1 MKYLFPMNDKQKID
15 KLRHSCSHILAS
27 AVKKLYPGVKLG
39 IGPATDTGFYYDF
52 DFPSGFNESGLSE
65 IEKVMR
71 EEIKQNLPFVREE
84 WSREEAAAFFEREG
98 QPYKLELIKDL
109 GQEKVSIYRHGGF
122 TDLCKGPHLDST
134 GEVKHFKLL
143 STAGAY
149 WRGKEENPQLVRIY
163 GAAFFTKEELTSYL
177 KHLEEAKQRDHR
189 KLGPALRLFDIYHDQ
204 AGAGLVFY
212 LEKGAL
218 LKRII
223 EDWEIKE
230 HLKRGYLMVSTP
242 HVLESKLWEKS
253 GHLDYYR
260 DLMFLIGQKNVSYA
274 VKPMNCPGHML
285 IYKSKTHSYRDLPLR
300 MFELGTVYRREKSG
314 VLHGLLRLRGFTQDD
329 AHIFCRQEQLASE
342 IKGVLIFIKEAMLTF
357 GFTDFQAE
365 ISTRPESFIGEEAVW
380 DKAEKILAEILRD
393 NSIDY
398 KTCSGEG
405 AFYGPKIDIKLKD
418 ALGREWQCATVQ
430 LDFFLP
436 GRFDLSYID
445 EKGKKQVPVMI
456 HRVILGSLERFMAT
470 LIEHYKGAFP
480 FWLAPVQVKVLSL
493 KSICNGYAE
502 EVRIMLSGNFRTES
516 DIREET
522 LSKKIRESEME
533 KIPYLFIVGEK
544 EKESRTVNIRSRGRK
559 QVGTFSLS
567 EALAFLNKEEKH

>member
-1 MKYLFPMNDKQKID
+1 MNDKPEIN

-52 DFPSGFNESGLSE
+52 DFPSGFNKSGLSE

-71 EEIKQNLPFVREE
+71 EEVEQALPFVREE
-84 WSREEAAAFFEREG
+84 WIREKASAFFSKEG

-109 GQEKVSIYRHGGF
+109 NQDKVFVYRHGDF
-122 TDLCKGPHLDST
+122 TDLCKGPHLGST
-134 GEVKHFKLL
+134 GDVKNFKLL

-149 WRGKEENPQLVRIY
+149 WRGKEGNPQLVRIY
-163 GAAFFTKEELTSYL
+163 GTAFFTKGELESHL
-177 KHLEEAKQRDHR
+177 KHLEEAKERDHR

-230 HLKRGYLMVSTP
+230 HLRRGYLMVSTP

-253 GHLDYYR
+253 GHLEYYR
-260 DLMFLIGQKNVSYA
+260 DLMFLIEQKNVSYA

-329 AHIFCRQEQLASE
+329 AHIFCRQEQLSSE
-342 IKGVLIFIKEAMLTF
+342 IKGVLLFIKEAMHTF

-365 ISTRPESFIGEEAVW
+365 ISTRPESFIGEKVVW
-380 DKAEKILAEILRD
+380 DKAEKILADILRE
-393 NSIDY
+393 NNLNY
-398 KTCSGEG
+398 KVCSGEG
-405 AFYGPKIDIKLKD
+405 AFYGPKIDIKLRD

-445 EKGKKQVPVMI
+445 EKGKKRVPVMI

-480 FWLAPVQVKVLSL
+480 FWLAPVQVKVLSI
-493 KSICNGYAE
+493 KSSCNDYAE
-502 EVRIMLSGNFRTES
+502 EVRLMLSERFRAES

-533 KIPYLFIVGEK
+533 KIPYLFIIGEK
-544 EKESRTVNIRSRGRK
+544 EKENRTVNLRARGRK

-567 EALAFLNKEEKH
+567 ETLDFLNKEGKH

>member
-1 MKYLFPMNDKQKID
+1 MNDKQGID

-52 DFPSGFNESGLSE
+52 DFPSGFNESGLAE

-71 EEIKQNLPFVREE
+71 EEVEQDLPFIREE
-84 WSREEAAAFFEREG
+84 WSKEKASAFFSEG
-98 QPYKLELIKDL
+98 GQLYKLELIKDL
-109 GQEKVSIYRHGGF
+109 GQDKIFVYRHGGF

-134 GEVKHFKLL
+134 GEAKHFKLL

-163 GAAFFTKEELTSYL
+163 GTAFFTKEELTSYL

-212 LEKGAL
+212 LEKGAI

-230 HLKRGYLMVSTP
+230 HLRRGYSMISTP
-242 HVLESKLWEKS
+242 HILESRLWEKS

-260 DLMFLIGQKNVSYA
+260 DLMFLIEQKNVSYA

-285 IYKSKTHSYRDLPLR
+285 IYKSRTHSYRDLPLR

-329 AHIFCRQEQLASE
+329 AHIFCRQEQLFSE
-342 IKGVLIFIKEAMLTF
+342 IKGVLVFIKEALLTF
-357 GFTDFQAE
+357 GFADFQAE
-365 ISTRPESFIGEEAVW
+365 ISTRPESFIGEKDVW

-393 NSIDY
+393 NNLKY

-436 GRFDLSYID
+436 GRFELSYID
-445 EKGKKQVPVMI
+445 EKGEKQVPVMI
-456 HRVILGSLERFMAT
+456 HRVILGSLERFIAT

-480 FWLAPVQVKVLSL
+480 FWLTPVQVKVLSL
-493 KSICNGYAE
+493 KSSCNDYAE
-502 EVRIMLSGNFRTES
+502 AVRAMLSGPFRAES
-516 DIREET
+516 DVREET
-522 LSKKIRESEME
+522 LSKKIRESEVE

-544 EKESRTVNIRSRGRK
+544 EKEDGTVNIRARGRK
-559 QVGTFSLS
+559 QIGTFSLS
-567 EALAFLNKEEKH
+567 DALDFLNKEEKH